1 MSCLV
6 GTVLL
11 PLLGRVVF
19 IKGMIGNRC
28 PVSLSPLALVAH
40 ALPSGCPNPMPS
52 VRALTSHNNLSH
64 LALALAGSWPGV
76 CYGQVLFCFLF
87 VFFAWVLGDLFATQV
102 QCKTNRAE
110 IRTTFGSNPTT
121 RSLLSLWLWLFYPKS
136 LPEKHAI
143 FLSHFPRIFHEFFR
157 SKQKTMVK
165 ERSMRL
171 PICTRRPKRSWRVI
185 PSPNPE
191 LKALIV
197 HQISDSSNSPH
208 VTSRGHR
215 RMRPLTSASV
225 APLNGL
231 NGECEWCE
239 WTTIGQSKL

>member
-1 MSCLV
+1 MLSQVTTISRTWLWLWLGVGQESAMVKCCFVFCL
-6 GTVLL
+6 
-11 PLLGRVVF
+11 F
-19 IKGMIGNRC
+19 
-28 PVSLSPLALVAH
+28 
-40 ALPSGCPNPMPS
+40 
-52 VRALTSHNNLSH
+52 
-64 LALALAGSWPGV
+64 
-76 CYGQVLFCFLF
+76 
-87 VFFAWVLGDLFATQV
+87 FFAWVLGDLFATQV

-197 HQISDSSNSPH
+197 QYIKYPTHPTARTSSH
-208 VTSRGHR
+208 VATGACGRLLQPQLR
-215 RMRPLTSASV
+215 R
-225 APLNGL
+225 
-231 NGECEWCE
+231 
-239 WTTIGQSKL
+239 

>member
-1 MSCLV
+1 MPGLSLSSR
-6 GTVLL
+6 
-11 PLLGRVVF
+11 LGRT
-19 IKGMIGNRC
+19 R
-28 PVSLSPLALVAH
+28 LAKRVPQPDAKR
-40 ALPSGCPNPMPS
+40 SC
-52 VRALTSHNNLSH
+52 SHKSQQT
-64 LALALAGSWPGV
+64 LAGSWPGV

-171 PICTRRPKRSWRVI
+171 LEGQNGPGGSF

-215 RMRPLTSASV
+215 RMRPLTSASI

-231 NGECEWCE
+231 NGECE
-239 WTTIGQSKL
+239 

>member
-6 GTVLL
+6 GTVL
-11 PLLGRVVF
+11 LLGRVVF

-171 PICTRRPKRSWRVI
+171 CTRRPKRSWRGVLEGHSFSK
-185 PSPNPE
+185 PRVESPNRT
-191 LKALIV
+191 
-197 HQISDSSNSPH
+197 SNIRFIQQPARH
-208 VTSRGHR
+208 VTWPPAHAAAYFSLSCAAEWAKW
-215 RMRPLTSASV
+215 RM
-225 APLNGL
+225 
-231 NGECEWCE
+231 
-239 WTTIGQSKL
+239 